1 MANKKTKR
9 DLFLEVR
16 EVVAG
21 NEELVAFIDHEL
33 ELLNKK
39 ASTKSTKVNDE
50 QVALMEKIVNALN
63 EIGRSVTISELQKEN
78 AEMAEYSNQKLS
90 AMLKKLVDNKQV
102 TKIVDKKKSYFMV
115 AETPEVEGVSTSGS
129 FPDISSSNLDSATK
143 KKKKIKYFSKNY

>member
-1 MANKKTKR
+1 MANKKTKK

-21 NEELVAFIDHEL
+21 NPELVAFVDHEL
-33 ELLNKK
+33 ELLDKK

-102 TKIVDKKKSYFMV
+102 TKMVDKKKSYFMV
-115 AETPEVEGVSTSGS
+115 AETPEVEGE
-129 FPDISSSNLDSATK
+129 
-143 KKKKIKYFSKNY
+143 

>member
-1 MANKKTKR
+1 MANKKTKK

-21 NEELVAFIDHEL
+21 NEELVAFVDHEL

-39 ASTKSTKVNDE
+39 AGTKSTKVNEE

-102 TKIVDKKKSYFMV
+102 TKMVDKKKSYFTT
-115 AETPEVEGVSTSGS
+115 AETPEVEGE
-129 FPDISSSNLDSATK
+129 
-143 KKKKIKYFSKNY
+143 

>member
-16 EVVAG
+16 EAVAG
-21 NEELVAFIDHEL
+21 NEELVAFVDHEL
-33 ELLNKK
+33 ELLDKK

-102 TKIVDKKKSYFMV
+102 TKMVDKKKSYFTT
-115 AETPEVEGVSTSGS
+115 AETPEVEGE
-129 FPDISSSNLDSATK
+129 
-143 KKKKIKYFSKNY
+143 

>member
-1 MANKKTKR
+1 MANKKTKK

-21 NEELVAFIDHEL
+21 NEELVAFVDHEL

-39 ASTKSTKVNDE
+39 TSTKSTKVNEE

-90 AMLKKLVDNKQV
+90 AMLKKLVDSKQV
-102 TKIVDKKKSYFMV
+102 TKMVDKKKSYFMV
-115 AETPEVEGVSTSGS
+115 AETLEVEGE
-129 FPDISSSNLDSATK
+129 
-143 KKKKIKYFSKNY
+143 

>member
-1 MANKKTKR
+1 MTNKKTKR

-21 NEELVAFIDHEL
+21 NEELVAFVDHEL
-33 ELLNKK
+33 ELLDKK

-50 QVALMEKIVNALN
+50 QVALMEKIVNVLN

-102 TKIVDKKKSYFMV
+102 TKMVDKKKSYFMV
-115 AETPEVEGVSTSGS
+115 AETPEVEGE
-129 FPDISSSNLDSATK
+129 
-143 KKKKIKYFSKNY
+143 

>member
-1 MANKKTKR
+1 MANKKTKK

-21 NEELVAFIDHEL
+21 NEELVAFVDHEL

-39 ASTKSTKVNDE
+39 TSTKNTKVNEE

-63 EIGRSVTISELQKEN
+63 EIGRSVTITDLQKEN

-102 TKIVDKKKSYFMV
+102 TKIVDKKKSYFTT
-115 AETPEVEGVSTSGS
+115 AETPEVEGE
-129 FPDISSSNLDSATK
+129 
-143 KKKKIKYFSKNY
+143 

>member
-1 MANKKTKR
+1 MTNKKTKK

-16 EVVAG
+16 EVVTG
-21 NEELVAFIDHEL
+21 NEELVAFVDHEL

-39 ASTKSTKVNDE
+39 AGTKSTKVNEE

-102 TKIVDKKKSYFMV
+102 TKMVDKKKSYFTT
-115 AETPEVEGVSTSGS
+115 AETPEVEGE
-129 FPDISSSNLDSATK
+129 
-143 KKKKIKYFSKNY
+143 

>member
-1 MANKKTKR
+1 MANKKTKK

-39 ASTKSTKVNDE
+39 TSTKSTKVNDE

-102 TKIVDKKKSYFMV
+102 TKMVDKKKSYFTT
-115 AETPEVEGVSTSGS
+115 AETPEVEGE
-129 FPDISSSNLDSATK
+129 
-143 KKKKIKYFSKNY
+143 

>member
-21 NEELVAFIDHEL
+21 NEELVAFVDHEL

-39 ASTKSTKVNDE
+39 VGTKSTKVNEE

-102 TKIVDKKKSYFMV
+102 TKIVDKKKSYFTT
-115 AETPEVEGVSTSGS
+115 AETPEVEGE
-129 FPDISSSNLDSATK
+129 
-143 KKKKIKYFSKNY
+143 

>member
-1 MANKKTKR
+1 MTNKKTKR

-21 NEELVAFIDHEL
+21 NEELVAFVDHEL
-33 ELLNKK
+33 ELLDKK

-50 QVALMEKIVNALN
+50 QVALMEKIVNVLN
-63 EIGRSVTISELQKEN
+63 EIGRGVTISELQKEN

-102 TKIVDKKKSYFMV
+102 TKIVDKKKSYFTT
-115 AETPEVEGVSTSGS
+115 AETPEVEGE
-129 FPDISSSNLDSATK
+129 
-143 KKKKIKYFSKNY
+143 

>member
-1 MANKKTKR
+1 MANKKTKK

-21 NEELVAFIDHEL
+21 NEELVAFVDHEL

-39 ASTKSTKVNDE
+39 ASTKSTKVNEE

-102 TKIVDKKKSYFMV
+102 TRVVDKKRSCFMV
-115 AETPEVEGVSTSGS
+115 AETPEVEG
-129 FPDISSSNLDSATK
+129 K
-143 KKKKIKYFSKNY
+143 

>member
-1 MANKKTKR
+1 MTNKKTKK

-21 NEELVAFIDHEL
+21 NEELVAFVDHEL
-33 ELLNKK
+33 ELLDKK

-50 QVALMEKIVNALN
+50 QIALMDKIINALN

-102 TKIVDKKKSYFMV
+102 TKIIDKKKSYFTT
-115 AETPEVEGVSTSGS
+115 AETPEVEGE
-129 FPDISSSNLDSATK
+129 
-143 KKKKIKYFSKNY
+143 

>member
-1 MANKKTKR
+1 MTNKKTKR

-16 EVVAG
+16 EVVAE
-21 NEELVAFIDHEL
+21 NEELVAFVDHEL
-33 ELLNKK
+33 ELLDKK

-102 TKIVDKKKSYFMV
+102 TKMVDKKKSYFMV
-115 AETPEVEGVSTSGS
+115 AETLEVEGE
-129 FPDISSSNLDSATK
+129 
-143 KKKKIKYFSKNY
+143 

>member
-1 MANKKTKR
+1 MTNKKTKK

-21 NEELVAFIDHEL
+21 NPELVAFVDHEL

-102 TKIVDKKKSYFMV
+102 TKMVDKKKSYFMV
-115 AETPEVEGVSTSGS
+115 AETPEVEGE
-129 FPDISSSNLDSATK
+129 
-143 KKKKIKYFSKNY
+143 

>member
-1 MANKKTKR
+1 MTNKKTKR

-21 NEELVAFIDHEL
+21 NEELVAFVDHEL
-33 ELLNKK
+33 ELLDKK
-39 ASTKSTKVNDE
+39 ASTKSTKVNEE
-50 QVALMEKIVNALN
+50 QVTLMEKIVNALN

-102 TKIVDKKKSYFMV
+102 TKIVDKKKSYFTTV
-115 AETPEVEGVSTSGS
+115 ETPEVEGE
-129 FPDISSSNLDSATK
+129 
-143 KKKKIKYFSKNY
+143 

>member
-33 ELLNKK
+33 ELLDKK
-39 ASTKSTKVNDE
+39 ASTKSIKVNDE
-50 QVALMEKIVNALN
+50 QIALMDKIVNALN

-102 TKIVDKKKSYFMV
+102 TKIVDKKKSYFTT
-115 AETPEVEGVSTSGS
+115 AETLEVEGE
-129 FPDISSSNLDSATK
+129 
-143 KKKKIKYFSKNY
+143 

>member
-39 ASTKSTKVNDE
+39 TSTKSTKVNEE

-102 TKIVDKKKSYFMV
+102 TKMVDKKKSYFMV
-115 AETPEVEGVSTSGS
+115 AETPEVEGE
-129 FPDISSSNLDSATK
+129 
-143 KKKKIKYFSKNY
+143 

>member
-21 NEELVAFIDHEL
+21 NEELVAFVDHEL

-39 ASTKSTKVNDE
+39 TSTKSTKVNEE
-50 QVALMEKIVNALN
+50 QVVLMEKIVNALN

-102 TKIVDKKKSYFMV
+102 TKMVDKKKSYFTT
-115 AETPEVEGVSTSGS
+115 AETPEVEGE
-129 FPDISSSNLDSATK
+129 
-143 KKKKIKYFSKNY
+143 

>member
-1 MANKKTKR
+1 MTNKKTKK

-21 NEELVAFIDHEL
+21 NEELVAFVDHEL
-33 ELLNKK
+33 ELLDKK

-102 TKIVDKKKSYFMV
+102 TKMVDKKKSYFMV
-115 AETPEVEGVSTSGS
+115 AETPEVEGE
-129 FPDISSSNLDSATK
+129 
-143 KKKKIKYFSKNY
+143 

>member
-1 MANKKTKR
+1 MANKKTKK

-21 NEELVAFIDHEL
+21 NEELVAFVDHEL

-39 ASTKSTKVNDE
+39 ASTKSTKVNEE

-102 TKIVDKKKSYFMV
+102 TKMVDKKKSYFMV
-115 AETPEVEGVSTSGS
+115 AETPEVEGE
-129 FPDISSSNLDSATK
+129 
-143 KKKKIKYFSKNY
+143 

>member
-1 MANKKTKR
+1 MANKKTKK

-21 NEELVAFIDHEL
+21 NEELVAFVDHEL

-102 TKIVDKKKSYFMV
+102 TKIVDKKKSYFTT
-115 AETPEVEGVSTSGS
+115 AETPEVEGE
-129 FPDISSSNLDSATK
+129 
-143 KKKKIKYFSKNY
+143 